1 MDEVETM
8 DRLHKIIT
16 DGVGLS
22 LDLIEVG
29 QSSDRLYQA
38 TFERYGRV
46 IDEVISEVAKV
57 KTKLFDEYREA
68 ELAKYM
74 ERENQTGGVMIC
86 MFYTKRGACALPR
99 DKNCCSIGEHGLC
112 NSYGKVVCEVKR

>member
-1 MDEVETM
+1 MSMDEVETM
-8 DRLHKIIT
+8 EKLHKIIT

-29 QSSDRLYQA
+29 RSSDSLYQA
-38 TFERYGRV
+38 TFERYGRAV
-46 IDEVISEVAKV
+46 NEVISGVAKV
-57 KTKLFDEYREA
+57 KTALFDEYREA
-68 ELAKYM
+68 KLAEYLGNK
-74 ERENQTGGVMIC
+74 TGSEMLC
-86 MFYTKRGACALPR
+86 MFCTKRGTCALPR